1 MMDKLLTNKA
11 EQLYESLISVAEA
24 NPSEQTYKRIA
35 LQMFNEGYKQAYEIA
50 CKEAEQIYCEH
61 EAEDVVDAEFEA
73 FWKDYDKKVNRA
85 ACIKAWKKIP
95 KKDRRY
101 ILEYVPLYKQCQ
113 PDKRYRKNPA
123 TFLRQRAWLDELIPS
138 QYAERFQSSEQ
149 RATAAA
155 RLAEGLLNFSAE
167 E

>member
-1 MMDKLLTNKA
+1 MDKQSTNQVA
-11 EQLYESLISVAEA
+11 EQLYESLVSVAQA

-35 LQMFNEGYKQAYEIA
+35 LQMYAEGYKKAYEDA
-50 CKEAEQIYCEH
+50 YKEAEQIYCEQ
-61 EAEDVVDAEFEA
+61 EAEGVVDAEFEA
-73 FWKDYDKKVNRA
+73 FWRDYDKKVNRA
-85 ACIKAWKKIP
+85 ACIRAWKNIS

-101 ILEYVPLYKQCQ
+101 ILQYVPLYKQCQ

-138 QYAERFQSSEQ
+138 QYAERLQSSEQ

-155 RLAEGLLNFSAE
+155 RLAEGLFNLSAE